1 MFLVFLRGRKMTPL
15 KDDIR
20 DLVESIDQKEFHE
33 LCNLCRT
40 CFCGWNGK
48 SKEQLTE
55 QDMYE
60 DRKFYESFVR
70 WWVEERK
77 KSDHLG
83 AGAIQRIEEHERRN
97 TEPAE

>member
-1 MFLVFLRGRKMTPL
+1 MTPL

-20 DLVESIDQKEFHE
+20 DLVESIDPKEFHE

-40 CFCGWNGK
+40 CFCGCIQ
-48 SKEQLTE
+48 SKKQLTE

-70 WWVEERK
+70 WWKERNK
-77 KSDHLG
+77 HDH
-83 AGAIQRIEEHERRN
+83 N
-97 TEPAE
+97 